1 VAGTIAPGTLPA
13 QGHYLLWEQPEE
25 CAVRSGVSA
34 GSAQPFRT
42 ESGGVLASPA
52 ERPEGVYLSSD
63 GERVAERHYDL
74 RPQSRLIG
82 PCVPLSPHEAEWLS
96 LVRYQA
102 LSSVELSRQPP
113 PLGGTAINGLQD
125 AVEAFLRLCVEHLHV
140 IVSPKSEFLQVF
152 DAVDK
157 HPSVNGALGGHRA
170 GLLALNQARVGFKH
184 HGNVPSPATMERAR
198 VNAQA
203 FLDQAC
209 QLVLG
214 QRLDEVSLTA
224 FIRDNEARRLAEAA
238 STAWANGNADEAMAS
253 LRLAFD
259 RLVRDYEQRKVW
271 HQGRSLFTTK
281 PSSVPRDQEL
291 KKLGI
296 DKLSKLVEW
305 LKALDQRTTLLAF
318 GIDLRRYAYFE
329 AHTPIVG
336 HTLSGMRRPAP
347 REGVV
352 ITEDVFRRCYRFLID
367 TALMLGAED
376 YDFDAWA
383 SRQRQREASQD
394 GASEASA

>member
-1 VAGTIAPGTLPA
+1 M
-13 QGHYLLWEQPEE
+13 
-25 CAVRSGVSA
+25 
-34 GSAQPFRT
+34 
-42 ESGGVLASPA
+42 
-52 ERPEGVYLSSD
+52 
-63 GERVAERHYDL
+63 
-74 RPQSRLIG
+74 
-82 PCVPLSPHEAEWLS
+82 PLSPHEAEWLS

-102 LSSVELSRQPP
+102 LSAVELSRQPS

-140 IVSPKSEFLQVF
+140 TVSPRSEFLQVF
-152 DAVDK
+152 DAVDQ

-203 FLDQAC
+203 FLDEAC
-209 QLVLG
+209 QLALD
-214 QRLDEVSLTA
+214 QRFDDVSLTA
-224 FIRDNEARRLAEAA
+224 FVRDQEARQLVEAA
-238 STAWANGNADEAMAS
+238 STAWANGDADGAMVS

-271 HQGRSLFTTK
+271 HQGRSLFATQPNFM
-281 PSSVPRDQEL
+281 PSDYDL
-291 KKLGI
+291 KKLGL
-296 DKLSKLVEW
+296 DKLTKLVDW
-305 LKALDQRTTLLAF
+305 IKALDRRTRLLAF
-318 GIDLRRYAYFE
+318 GVDLRRHAYFE
-329 AHTPIVG
+329 AHAPAVRNLWNGG
-336 HTLSGMRRPAP
+336 HVADF

-352 ITEDVFRRCYRFLID
+352 ITEDVFRRCYRFVID

-383 SRQRQREASQD
+383 AQRLQREASQD
-394 GASEASA
+394 GASEASALPVVSMCLRQPCKVFQPH